1 MSCKT
6 LGLGR
11 AAVLFFLL
19 SFFFFIIYEAQ
30 LLARFRHLDSSKIL
44 PFHAR
49 RWHLFI
55 GLSGRKKKTVT
66 ADEG

>member
-6 LGLGR
+6 LGLGF
-11 AAVLFFLL
+11 VFS

>member
-44 PFHAR
+44 PFH
-49 RWHLFI
+49 
-55 GLSGRKKKTVT
+55 
-66 ADEG
+66 

>member
-1 MSCKT
+1 MSYKT